1 MHKRIKLNED
11 VLKNA
16 ILSVLA
22 LILIFIILRDSITTK
37 HDFSG
42 YIIAG
47 KLAWER
53 GDIYSHY
60 LNTWPPSFSVF
71 SIPLYLLNSIS
82 HKALQFVWLSG
93 FTLVYVLCFKWLL
106 AIFFNKDFKLSLKKP
121 DQTNETL
128 KSWVFIVPFLLGL
141 RIFVEEVVNIQI
153 NIYLMGMCLLAL
165 HLLTKGKQT
174 LPALLIAITI
184 LCKAYT
190 ILLLPFFIF
199 RKRFILTAYVLGWI
213 SVLMLGVF
221 MYFGFHETIQHH
233 ITWWSKD
240 VLTKHI
246 YDYGNQSIWGFVTGL
261 VSNVERFS
269 GVSYNLWSFTLQESK
284 IFSLGVIG
292 LIALIVG
299 IVFIY
304 TYNFKLSFEWQ
315 YIILI
320 SFIPLFSPIAWKY
333 YFVFLLPLTLNLY
346 IITRQDKKLRI
357 LFLIPIL
364 LITLSSELFVG
375 SRISDILEAYGIF
388 THATLFLLFVYIY
401 IFTVH
406 HEKTLRYSDRINH

>member
-1 MHKRIKLNED
+1 MVTRH
-11 VLKNA
+11 
-16 ILSVLA
+16 
-22 LILIFIILRDSITTK
+22 
-37 HDFSG
+37 
-42 YIIAG
+42 
-47 KLAWER
+47 
-53 GDIYSHY
+53 
-60 LNTWPPSFSVF
+60 
-71 SIPLYLLNSIS
+71 
-82 HKALQFVWLSG
+82 
-93 FTLVYVLCFKWLL
+93 
-106 AIFFNKDFKLSLKKP
+106 FFNKDFKLSLKKP

-246 YDYGNQSIWGFVTGL
+246 YDYGNQSMWGFVTGL